1 MLPKIPP
8 QTLYQVLTV
17 AAVVIVNVLLSSFV
31 WRLAGSKRRRWR
43 GLGRGVAALV
53 GIANLGLGMV
63 CLMRMLR
70 YGPDW
75 LWTLLLLIA
84 FVFAYRV
91 GGATREQLP

>member
-1 MLPKIPP
+1 
-8 QTLYQVLTV
+8 
-17 AAVVIVNVLLSSFV
+17 
-31 WRLAGSKRRRWR
+31 
-43 GLGRGVAALV
+43 V